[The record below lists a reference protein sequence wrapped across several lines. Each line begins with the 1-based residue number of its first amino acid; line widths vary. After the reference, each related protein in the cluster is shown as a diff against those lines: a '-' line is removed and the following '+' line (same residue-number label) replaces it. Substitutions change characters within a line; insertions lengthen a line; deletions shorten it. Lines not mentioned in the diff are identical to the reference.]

1 MKYKTVKSAE
11 QWARIEAMGTYEQNF
26 KNGELWEFNNEMFY
40 LSHLELPTK
49 ELAELV
55 EYRNQPLTI

>member
-11 QWARIEAMGTYEQNF
+11 QWTKIEAMGTYEQNF

-40 LSHLELPTK
+40 LSHLELPVK

-55 EYRNQPLTI
+55 KYRNQPLTI

>member
-26 KNGELWEFNNEMFY
+26 KNGELWELNNEMFY
-40 LSHLELPTK
+40 LSHLELSIK
-49 ELAELV
+49 ERAELV